1 MTLYIFFLFSQVTV
15 NQIRESTGNFL
26 ASILDALRFR
36 ILQVAA
42 TEQVRSSVE
51 KVFKEITSPF
61 ERINIKPLLNSF
73 VKRKFNYVNYEVRD
87 LGNFLVCK
95 KVKNKIRLCEKKE
108 GVHLHTKNR
117 KFTATFN
124 KC

>member
-1 MTLYIFFLFSQVTV
+1 MTV

-26 ASILDALRFR
+26 VSILDALRFR

-51 KVFKEITSPF
+51 KIFKEITSPF
-61 ERINIKPLLNSF
+61 EGINIEPLLNSF

-87 LGNFLVCK
+87 L
-95 KVKNKIRLCEKKE
+95 
-108 GVHLHTKNR
+108 
-117 KFTATFN
+117 
-124 KC
+124 